1 MQEKCPNS
9 CTFQIFV
16 VNLQSKTNIPYSM
29 EKEAL
34 RKLIAVWFEEDI
46 RDGDHTSLSCIPAT
60 QMGCQQLIIKDTGV
74 LAGVEVAKEI
84 INYFD
89 PECRMEQLLE
99 DGALVKPGDIAF
111 RVYGKELSLL
121 QIERTMLNIMQRM
134 SGVATTAHKY
144 QSLIADTGC
153 HVLDTRKTTPGLR
166 YLEKE
171 AVLIGGGMNHRIGL
185 FDMILLKDNHVDF
198 AGGITNA
205 LERARD
211 YCKQKNKDLRI
222 EIEVRNFDEIR
233 EAIATGIPDRIMLDN
248 FSPAKTKEAVDL
260 IRAAE
265 PAYGRHIEIESSG
278 GITIDTIR
286 DYAVCGVDFVSV
298 GALTH
303 SVKSLDMS
311 FKAMK

>member
-1 MQEKCPNS
+1 
-9 CTFQIFV
+9 
-16 VNLQSKTNIPYSM
+16 M
-29 EKEAL
+29 EREEL
-34 RKLIAVWFEEDI
+34 RKLIKIWFEEDI
-46 RDGDHTSLSCIPAT
+46 REGDHTSLCCIPPT
-60 QMGCQQLIIKDTGV
+60 QMGCQQLLIKDTGI

-84 INYFD
+84 IRYFD
-89 PECRMEQLLE
+89 PECRMDQLLH
-99 DGALVKPGDIAF
+99 DGDAVKPGDVAF
-111 RVYGKELSLL
+111 RVTGKELSLL

-134 SGVATTAHKY
+134 SGVATTAHRY

-171 AVLIGGGMNHRIGL
+171 AVRIGGGMNHRIGL

-211 YCKQKNKDLRI
+211 YCRAKNLSLRI
-222 EIEVRNFDEIR
+222 EIETRNEQEIR
-233 EAIATGIPDRIMLDN
+233 EALATGIPDRIMLDN
-248 FSPAKTKEAVDL
+248 FTPERTAEAVKI
-260 IRAAE
+260 IRD
-265 PAYGRHIEIESSG
+265 YGGKYIEIESSG
-278 GITIDTIR
+278 GITLDTIR
-286 DYAVCGVDFVSV
+286 AYALAGVDYVSV

-311 FKAMK
+311 FKAVK

>member
-1 MQEKCPNS
+1 MDKQ
-9 CTFQIFV
+9 
-16 VNLQSKTNIPYSM
+16 
-29 EKEAL
+29 AL
-34 RKLIAVWFEEDI
+34 RKLIAIWFEEDI
-46 RDGDHTSLSCIPAT
+46 RDGDHTSLSCIPPT
-60 QMGCQQLIIKDTGV
+60 QMGCQQLIIKDTGII
-74 LAGVEVAKEI
+74 AGIEVAKEI

-89 PECRMEQLLE
+89 PECRVEQFLH
-99 DGALVKPGDIAF
+99 DGDAVKPGDIAF

-171 AVLIGGGMNHRIGL
+171 AVALGGGMNHRIGL

-198 AGGITNA
+198 AGGVTNA
-205 LERARD
+205 LVRAKT
-211 YCKQKNKDLRI
+211 YCEQKNKPLRI
-222 EIEVRNFDEIR
+222 EIEVRNTAEIN
-233 EAIATGIPDRIMLDN
+233 EALATNIPDRIMLDN
-248 FSPAKTKEAVDL
+248 FSPERTKEAVQL
-260 IRAAE
+260 IRDWE
-265 PAYGRHIEIESSG
+265 KTVGRHMEIESSG

-286 DYAVCGVDFVSV
+286 DYALCGVDFVSV

-311 FKAMK
+311 FKAVK